1 MFSMKLIRNT
11 LIAASLLAGLSTLS
25 FAQMGPTAGGEHMAK
40 MHEHMSQRHAQH
52 LTDLKTQLKLQNEQ
66 EAAWATFTQ
75 AVQIPAQAPAR
86 PDRAAFDKMS
96 TPERL
101 DEMQAHR
108 AKMDVQMQKHA
119 EATKLFYGV
128 LNTEQKKVF
137 DSESL
142 RFMHGM
148 RKASHRQH

>member
-1 MFSMKLIRNT
+1 MKLIRNT
-11 LIAASLLAGLSTLS
+11 LITASLLAGLSTLS
-25 FAQMGPTAGGEHMAK
+25 FAQMRPAAGSEHMAR

-52 LTDLKTQLKLQNEQ
+52 LTDLKTQLKLEKEQ

-75 AVQIPAQAPAR
+75 AMQIPAQAPAR
-86 PDRAAFDKMS
+86 PDRAAFEKMS

-101 DEMQAHR
+101 EQMQAHR

-128 LNTEQKKVF
+128 LNAEQKKVF